1 MIRGQPNDRKRASKP
16 DMESNWRA
24 LRDARAARPD
34 RPLTPAEEGCECA
47 DERPRGASE
56 EGNFFCEVTKEFVH
70 SRSIVAAQGSDD
82 FILGRIHKWKPGA
95 KSPCRERRTDKKRA
109 SRFAR
114 TNYYVC
120 QQNPRN
126 SRWPPVLRSQRN
138 AAKNRSRRSKALPD
152 KWPSR

>member
-1 MIRGQPNDRKRASKP
+1 MIRGQLDDRKRASKT

-24 LRDARAARPD
+24 FRDAR
-34 RPLTPAEEGCECA
+34 AEEGCECA
-47 DERPRGASE
+47 DERRRGASE

-109 SRFAR
+109 PRFAP
-114 TNYYVC
+114 TNY
-120 QQNPRN
+120 
-126 SRWPPVLRSQRN
+126 
-138 AAKNRSRRSKALPD
+138 
-152 KWPSR
+152 